1 MGFGIFSLLLDP
13 GAIIVYVNEFCS
25 LVRFDLLMHFHVLT
39 IGPRYFRQ
47 AKMSTKKSSD
57 GFSREVDHF
66 SPGCVLDASFSNDSC
81 ISSSFDDNSGK

>member
-1 MGFGIFSLLLDP
+1 
-13 GAIIVYVNEFCS
+13 
-25 LVRFDLLMHFHVLT
+25 
-39 IGPRYFRQ
+39 
-47 AKMSTKKSSD
+47 MSTKKSSD